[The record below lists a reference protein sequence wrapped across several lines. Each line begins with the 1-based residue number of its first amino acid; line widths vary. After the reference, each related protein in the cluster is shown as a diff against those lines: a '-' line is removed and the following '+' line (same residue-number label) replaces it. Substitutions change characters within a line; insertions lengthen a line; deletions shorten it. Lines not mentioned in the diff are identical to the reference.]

1 MFTRHLINHSGA
13 ELLAGETVAA
23 HFKIISHITMFH
35 AADGFPVK
43 PLFLRQTKRINLNTL
58 KLVNWTVLCL
68 EAQNNHRQI
77 ND

>member
-13 ELLAGETVAA
+13 ELLAGETVAV

-43 PLFLRQTKRINLNTL
+43 PQTPFPASNQ
-58 KLVNWTVLCL
+58 VNKSEHNETCELDCTVFGSP
-68 EAQNNHRQI
+68 E
-77 ND
+77 